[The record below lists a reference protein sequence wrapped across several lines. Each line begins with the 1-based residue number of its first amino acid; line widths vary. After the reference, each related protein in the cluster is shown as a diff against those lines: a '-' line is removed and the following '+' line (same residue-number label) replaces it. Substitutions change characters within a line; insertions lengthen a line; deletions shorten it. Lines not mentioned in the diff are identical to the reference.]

1 MAKITVE
8 CPKCKTVNEVR
19 VGLFAKKQMPC
30 GRCQTMID
38 IAVARKVIKQCPY
51 CGKMTVV
58 DEAKVS
64 NNKYIC
70 VSCHKK
76 VNFLEAPT
84 IRDVQVT
91 CPHCRQDVMLP
102 FDETNPEAECPI
114 CRKVIDVA
122 VEFNK
127 QTIIKNQTVSV
138 IEYHGDN
145 NTFIHKHEVE
155 NFKYGSTLI
164 VNASQEAIFLNN
176 GAILKVFAPGRYPLS
191 QEFIF
196 SLGGSVDCGD
206 GAFSSKV
213 YFINKTRQQGIRW
226 AVPNVTVTD
235 PEHNMQFKIS
245 LSGQLGLQVLD
256 SRALLENFTGTT
268 AGIDQAAFLDKDF
281 STEANGKTLGG
292 FYRGVLIQNVNATLP
307 SIITYNKLSLAT
319 INEHYRVLGE
329 KIREGLNAE
338 FAKIGLSVPDFTLES
353 VFFPQIPENENYHT
367 LVKLANASK
376 MDQKLTERE
385 LERRRLETDLA
396 LGRTDMEAEIA
407 LRKVQQGAALS
418 EAEAMALRKLQGIAD
433 DTEIIH
439 ETKETEKLR
448 IAEEQRL
455 IVEHNDLSLTAEN
468 IRTMGQV
475 GGDVIRATGMAE
487 ADVIKAKGLAEGE
500 VLHAKG
506 MAEADAM
513 RAKGYTG
520 RDEMKHREN
529 MEINRQLPE
538 LGTYFDQKD
547 KEIFAQDMVREAMSI
562 ERDRM
567 QLQWNCSC
575 GNHGLTGAFCPNCGT
590 QKAAVANIQ
599 TTWTCPT
606 CGKQDNKENFC
617 SECGT
622 ARPSV
627 VTSWNCACGKSG
639 INSKFCPSCGK
650 QRP

>member
-19 VGLFAKKQMPC
+19 IGLFAKKQIPC
-30 GRCQTMID
+30 GRCQMMIN
-38 IAVARKVIKQCPY
+38 IAVARKVVKQCPH

-91 CPHCRQDVMLP
+91 CPHCRQDVILP
-102 FDETNPEAECPI
+102 FDENNPETECPI
-114 CRKVIDVA
+114 CRKTIDVA

-127 QTIIKNQTVSV
+127 QTIIQNQVASV

-176 GAILKVFAPGRYPLS
+176 GAVLKVFAPGRYPLN

-196 SLGGSVDCGD
+196 TLGGSVDLGD

-226 AVPNVTVTD
+226 TVPNVTVTD
-235 PEHNMQFKIS
+235 PEHDMQFKVS
-245 LSGQLGLQVLD
+245 LSGQLGLQVQD
-256 SRALLENFTGTT
+256 SRSLLENFTGTT

-281 STEANGKTLGG
+281 STEASGKTLGG
-292 FYRGVLIQNVNATLP
+292 FYRGVLVQNVNATLP
-307 SIITYNKLSLAT
+307 GIITYNKLSLAT

-329 KIREGLNAE
+329 KIRESLNAE
-338 FAKIGLSVPDFTLES
+338 FGKIGLSVPDFTLES

-367 LVKLANASK
+367 LVKLKNASK
-376 MDQKLTERE
+376 LDRKLTERE
-385 LERRRLETDLA
+385 LERN
-396 LGRTDMEAEIA
+396 DMEAELA
-407 LRKVQQGAALS
+407 LHKMQNRNALS
-418 EAEAMALRKLQGIAD
+418 EAEALAARKLQGIAD

-468 IRTMGQV
+468 MRTMGEV
-475 GGDVIRATGMAE
+475 SGDVIRATGMAE
-487 ADVIKAKGLAEGE
+487 ADVLKAKGLAEGE

-506 MAEADAM
+506 MAEADTM

-520 RDEMKHREN
+520 KDEMKHYEN

-562 ERDRM
+562 ERERV

-575 GNHGLTGAFCPNCGT
+575 GNHGITGAFCPNCGT
-590 QKAAVANIQ
+590 PKAAVPNNNAP
-599 TTWTCPT
+599 WTCPK
-606 CGKQDNKENFC
+606 CGKQGNTDNFC
-617 SECGT
+617 ADCGEK
-622 ARPSV
+622 RPSV
-627 VTSWNCACGKSG
+627 VTSWNCACGKTG
-639 INSKFCPSCGK
+639 ISSKFCPSCGK